1 MKVDLKRG
9 DRRIGEGI
17 EAKNINNFGTKVKK
31 ERCEQLFFGGCWKS
45 LKFATKKASA
55 TDCERAKCRSS
66 EVKAWFKVEAFRWGS
81 P

>member
-31 ERCEQLFFGGCWKS
+31 ERCEQLFFWGV
-45 LKFATKKASA
+45 LEKFEVCNEES
-55 TDCERAKCRSS
+55 KCHRL
-66 EVKAWFKVEAFRWGS
+66 
-81 P
+81 